1 MHRSILI
8 AALTACLSYSALA
21 QQPAPAQQQAVPVGT
36 IIAAKQPVSKSIDF
50 TGRVSAIN
58 KVDVRARVS
67 GYLDAVEFT
76 EGDTVKEGDKLFQID
91 DAPFKAAVQQA
102 EGTVLQAQGTLTNA
116 TLQRQ
121 RADDLVKT
129 SAMSVA
135 QRDQRVADEQNAKGA
150 LVRAQADL
158 ETAKI
163 NLGYATISSPITGR
177 AGRALVTKGN
187 LVGPDSG
194 TLTNIVSQD
203 PMYVLFPVSQRE
215 FLRIRQEGKQASRES
230 VLVQLRFA
238 DGSLYDHTGD
248 INFVDVSVDAGTD
261 TVLVRAS
268 VPNPDRVLV
277 DNQFV
282 RVAVVGRTPEEQ
294 VVIPQAALLAD
305 QEGTYV
311 FVVVDGKA
319 AVKRVKLGPEVGTG
333 IAVTSGLEAG
343 DQLIVDGMQTL
354 RPGAAVVA
362 RPMPNPLSTSAVET
376 KG

>member
-1 MHRSILI
+1 MLRSILI
-8 AALTACLSYSALA
+8 AALAACLSLPALA
-21 QQPAPAQQQAVPVGT
+21 QQPAPAQQAVPVGT
-36 IIAAKQPVSKSIDF
+36 IVAAKQPVSKSIDF
-50 TGRVSAIN
+50 TGRVAAIN
-58 KVDVRARVS
+58 KVDIRARVS
-67 GYLDAVEFT
+67 GYLQSVEFK

-102 EGTVLQAQGTLTNA
+102 EGAVLQAQGSLTNA

-121 RADDLVKT
+121 RADELVRT
-129 SAMSVA
+129 SAVSVA

-150 LVRAQADL
+150 LVTAQANL

-163 NLGYATISSPITGR
+163 NLGYTTISSAITGR
-177 AGRALVTKGN
+177 VGRALVTKGN

-194 TLTNIVSQD
+194 TLTTIVSQD

-215 FLRIRQEGKQASRES
+215 FLRIRQEGKEATGEH

-238 DGSLYDHTGD
+238 DGSAYDHTGD
-248 INFVDVSVDAGTD
+248 INFIDVSVDAGTD

-268 VPNPDRVLV
+268 FPNPDRVLV

-282 RVAVVGRTPEEQ
+282 RVAVVGKTPEEQ

-311 FVVVDGKA
+311 FVVADGKA
-319 AVKRVKLGPEVGTG
+319 AVKRVKLGAEVGTG
-333 IAVTSGLEAG
+333 VAVTSGLEAG
-343 DQLIVDGMQTL
+343 DQVVVDGTQTL
-354 RPGAAVVA
+354 RPGAAVTP
-362 RPMPNPLSTSAVET
+362 RPVQNPLSTSAVET